1 MLVGVLMQP
10 VQVKFYQVETALSA
24 TDTANEMLH
33 SPMFR
38 ALQSVLHYWFTVYC
52 LSVFILHVNREQSE
66 QSHSSLN
73 EKSSDQLNHKG
84 FGFTE

>member
-1 MLVGVLMQP
+1 MQP
-10 VQVKFYQVETALSA
+10 VQERFSQVETALSD
-24 TDTANEMLH
+24 TDTANEMLQY
-33 SPMFR
+33 PMFQ

-52 LSVFILHVNREQSE
+52 LSVCVLLLYVNRELSE

-73 EKSSDQLNHKG
+73 EKNSDQLNHKG